1 MEHQALTDELRDRVT
16 LYALDML
23 KPEEMQAVTAHVEA
37 GCTLC
42 VEELQSVEQI
52 VSLFGYN
59 ASAMPPRPE
68 VRTQL
73 LARLALETT

>member
-23 KPEEMQAVTAHVEA
+23 KPEEMQAVTAHFEA

-42 VEELQSVEQI
+42 VEKLQSVERN
-52 VSLFGYN
+52 VPSGLKN
-59 ASAMPPRPE
+59 ASGWL
-68 VRTQL
+68 Q
-73 LARLALETT
+73 